1 MLCAVAVGEYLID
14 HARAAFAVMGGDPAI
29 ETARRLLRW
38 IVEGQLRTFTR
49 RDAYRAVKGHLRTV
63 ADVDPALQLLAD
75 HGYVRAVSSDAAARG
90 RRESSTT
97 SPGASSPG
105 TPKASRPSSRAAV

>member
-38 IVEGQLRTFTR
+38 IVEGQLRAFTR
-49 RDAYRAVKGHLRTV
+49 REAYRVFGSQLRTV

-75 HGYVRAVSSDAAARG
+75 HGYVRPIV
-90 RRESSTT
+90 
-97 SPGASSPG
+97 PGASGPG
-105 TPKASRPSSRAAV
+105 RKPSQRYEVNPKTH